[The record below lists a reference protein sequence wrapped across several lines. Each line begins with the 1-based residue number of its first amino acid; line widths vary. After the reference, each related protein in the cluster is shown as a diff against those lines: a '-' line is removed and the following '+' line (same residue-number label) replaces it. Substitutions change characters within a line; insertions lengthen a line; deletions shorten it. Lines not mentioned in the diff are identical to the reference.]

1 LSANDGSAS
10 TRLIVARNLSA
21 RTRFSPEAFSTGT
34 NVLTG
39 VGGFSVN
46 YFRAGFSVFC
56 RKNMK
61 LPDQDSNLD

>member
-34 NVLTG
+34 KAPG
-39 VGGFSVN
+39 P
-46 YFRAGFSVFC
+46 RAAIRRALLS
-56 RKNMK
+56 R
-61 LPDQDSNLD
+61 SE